1 MPHLQSTHCFAKTI
15 GDMPVRFA
23 WVVLCFIISS
33 GLFAQS
39 PSISAVANL
48 ASGETLLAP
57 GTLAAI
63 LGRDLTLQQPSTV
76 PISVLVNGIP
86 GMVLTSAAQELTVQ
100 LPVEGRPGPAVVQV
114 IREGGGSL
122 PFPIRLE
129 THAPGIF
136 TSAGNLGA
144 VFHLD
149 GRAVTLSSP
158 AESGGA
164 LTLLATGLGPT
175 NPPVGTGVP
184 GPANPRAL
192 TVSEPTVMVG
202 RQRAV
207 GPQAFLEP
215 GAIGRY
221 RVSFTMPPGLP
232 AGNQPLSL
240 EIGGKTSNTVL
251 LPVAGPA
258 LPVIQ
263 SVVNAASFARDMPVS
278 PGSIATV
285 FGLNFGERESRNVF
299 PATSF
304 EGLSVTFNG
313 LAAPLFAVI
322 PGSNQVN
329 LLVPAELSDIGT
341 VNVQISTSAGP
352 SARFPVQLAPA
363 APGIFRLPDPS
374 NLVKGNAAALL
385 ANTAWLVVPT
395 SLAGALRIPSNCAG
409 GGVPRSSVCGQ
420 PAAPGDV
427 LQVFVTGL
435 GRATAGGSPGGA
447 VLATGQVAP
456 ANGSPLYVTV
466 DPPTVTIGLF
476 PAEVLFSGL
485 APGFA
490 GLYQLNVRVPPGA
503 PAGDEVALSITSRN
517 GLSETATVAIRR

>member
-1 MPHLQSTHCFAKTI
+1 
-15 GDMPVRFA
+15 
-23 WVVLCFIISS
+23 
-33 GLFAQS
+33 
-39 PSISAVANL
+39 
-48 ASGETLLAP
+48 
-57 GTLAAI
+57 
-63 LGRDLTLQQPSTV
+63 
-76 PISVLVNGIP
+76 
-86 GMVLTSAAQELTVQ
+86 MV
-100 LPVEGRPGPAVVQV
+100 
-114 IREGGGSL
+114 GGQ
-122 PFPIRLE
+122 R
-129 THAPGIF
+129 
-136 TSAGNLGA
+136 AG
-144 VFHLD
+144 
-149 GRAVTLSSP
+149 GRA
-158 AESGGA
+158 
-164 LTLLATGLGPT
+164 
-175 NPPVGTGVP
+175 
-184 GPANPRAL
+184 
-192 TVSEPTVMVG
+192 
-202 RQRAV
+202 QAV
-207 GPQAFLEP
+207 LEP

-221 RVSFTMPPGLP
+221 RVSFTLPRGLP

-263 SVVNAASFARDMPVS
+263 SVVNAASFARDTAVA

-313 LAAPLFAVI
+313 LAAPLFGVI

-329 LLVPAELSDIGT
+329 LLVPAELPEIGT

-352 SARFPVQLAPA
+352 SARFTVQLAPA
-363 APGIFRLPDPS
+363 APGIFRLPDPT
-374 NLVKGNAAALL
+374 NPIKGNAAALL

-420 PAAPGDV
+420 PATPGEV

-435 GRATAGGSPGGA
+435 GRATAGGSPGGP

-456 ANGSPLYVTV
+456 ANGSPLYTTV
-466 DPPTVTIGLF
+466 DPPTVTIGQF

-490 GLYQLNVRVPPGA
+490 GLYQINVRVPPGA
-503 PAGDEVALSITSRN
+503 PAGDEVLLSITSRN
-517 GLSETATVAIRR
+517 GLSDTATIAIRR